1 MPAIVHKN
9 LQIMD
14 FIQEVW
20 GVNPEIGVLEIAG
33 RAAAMFILLL
43 LMLRFFGMRFFGKTE
58 PFDIVIA
65 ILLGSVAGR
74 GIVGASPFFSSIV
87 GCLSLV
93 AIHEI
98 MARLSFFN
106 KAIGKQL
113 KGEPIL
119 LFTKGEFQQ
128 DNMKRNN
135 ITKHDIYEELRYSLH
150 MKTMEQVEDVYF
162 ERNGH
167 ISFILKG
174 GFK

>member
-1 MPAIVHKN
+1 
-9 LQIMD
+9 MD
-14 FIQEVW
+14 FITDVW
-20 GVNPEIGVLEIAG
+20 GVNTEIGLIEVAA

-74 GIVGASPFFSSIV
+74 GIVGASPFFSAV
-87 GCLSLV
+87 AGCLALIM
-93 AIHEI
+93 IHEI
-98 MARLSFFN
+98 MAKLSFFN
-106 KAIGKQL
+106 KAIGKRL

-119 LFTKGEFQQ
+119 LFTNGEFRQE
-128 DNMKRNN
+128 NMKSIN
-135 ITKHDIYEELRYSLH
+135 ITEHDVFEELRYSLH
-150 MKTMEQVEDVYF
+150 MKTMEQIEDVYF